1 MYASPIVSTYVH
13 EEYEKK
19 KLSHFVLFHLVDV
32 VVFYDGIKASVKLV
46 EKLDNLQL
54 IFNEN
59 KFLLLDL
66 TSRGELET

>member
-1 MYASPIVSTYVH
+1 MKNM
-13 EEYEKK
+13 KK